1 MNGMKRELIQ
11 TQEKLIMRDEKLT
24 DMLSKADELT
34 DLSATMSSKS
44 TKVRRK
50 LWWSHVWV
58 KAVMALVAL
67 GLLYVLA
74 TFFCGGWTLAKC
86 Y

>member
-1 MNGMKRELIQ
+1 MKKELIQ

-24 DMLSKADELT
+24 DMMSKADELT

-44 TKVRRK
+44 SKVKRR

-58 KAVMALVAL
+58 KLLIGCVAL

-74 TFFCGGWTLAKC
+74 TFFCGGWTLSKC